1 MSADWLTDPFLLEVQ
16 QRALIEVL
24 LSGSVGGMLGCYVIF
39 RRLGF
44 MTDALSHAVLPG
56 VVVAF
61 LLVGASAVL
70 YGALVAGILAAVSIG
85 LITRD
90 RRIQEDAA
98 IGIVLT
104 GAFGLGVVLISTIHS
119 YAAALEDF
127 LFGNVLLVSRQDLG
141 LTLFLAAVVV
151 VTLLFF
157 HRRLILRAF
166 DPALA
171 DAMGL
176 HGLLLDLLL
185 LLLLAGTV
193 VVSLRAI
200 GNILVVAFLITPA
213 ATARLLT
220 NRVPGM
226 LALSAAIG
234 AICGG
239 LGLLLAYHLN
249 VASGSLIVC
258 VTTLFFLLVLVFEPR
273 RGAIARLVRA
283 RHAAT
288 EAHPDVVTEHGHGR
302 RQGG

>member
-1 MSADWLTDPFLLEVQ
+1 MSADWLTDPFVLEVQ
-16 QRALIEVL
+16 RRALVEVL
-24 LSGSVGGMLGCYVIF
+24 LSGGLGGLLGCYVIF

-56 VVVAF
+56 VVIAF

-127 LFGNVLLVSRQDLG
+127 LFGNVLLVSREDLR
-141 LTLFLAAVVV
+141 LTLFLATVVV
-151 VTLLFF
+151 LTLLFF

-220 NRVPGM
+220 NRVPAM
-226 LALSAAIG
+226 LAISAAIG
-234 AICGG
+234 AACGA
-239 LGLLLAYHLN
+239 LGLVLAYHLN

-258 VTTLFFLLVLVFEPR
+258 VTTLLFLLVLVFEPR
-273 RGAIARLVRA
+273 RGAIARLLQA
-283 RHAAT
+283 RRSSAERFSPGVPVHT
-288 EAHPDVVTEHGHGR
+288 HGHPPGE
-302 RQGG
+302 